1 MNTGTTNVSSS
12 FLVYGQTGALLMS
25 LPVTVAGGGSTRVTI
40 ADPGASTAT
49 SWGVID
55 SGTGTVQGMA
65 TFELRSA
72 DGVLIRTAGV
82 LGVEAGNGFSLPVD
96 IAGNGF
102 AANTA
107 IFMANINP
115 GSAVTLVFALVSEG
129 GAGSP
134 SGFDTRF
141 VTLAP
146 GHQIAE
152 FVTSIWPQLIG
163 GFKGTLVVSVQE
175 YMARRRRRL
184 GGRRFHSSI
193 DRTGHNRRAASAP
206 VVSLSR
212 QGRRIRRR
220 CPCASLGPQSD
231 LRRRGIR
238 SRAWRKSAHA
248 SGGIGEKL
256 VEPCRRR
263 SHQCALAVAG
273 PA

>member
-1 MNTGTTNVSSS
+1 MTLKRCVFLLVFCLTPTSLFSNKLYFPEVAFGGGYTTTIVLMNTGTTNVSSS

-40 ADPGASTAT
+40 ADPGASTVI

-55 SGTGTVQGMA
+55 AGTGTVQGMA
-65 TFELRSA
+65 TFELCSA
-72 DGVLIRTAGV
+72 DGVLIRSAGV

-146 GHQIAE
+146 GHQLAE
-152 FVTSIWPQLIG
+152 FVTSIWPQLIS
-163 GFKGTLVVSVQE
+163 GFRGTLVVSVQE
-175 YMARRRRRL
+175 NMQQPSL
-184 GGRRFHSSI
+184 VLTGLSEKNGLLSSL
-193 DRTGHNRRAASAP
+193 P
-206 VVSLSR
+206 VIPTNSCN
-212 QGRRIRRR
+212 G
-220 CPCASLGPQSD
+220 CWD
-231 LRRRGIR
+231 Y
-238 SRAWRKSAHA
+238 
-248 SGGIGEKL
+248 
-256 VEPCRRR
+256 
-263 SHQCALAVAG
+263 
-273 PA
+273 